1 MFNNTHILICKRRGV
16 KIQPIQKTGVILAG
30 GKSKRMG
37 KNKAFLKFKNS
48 NFIDI
53 AIEAFK
59 NFDEVIVI
67 SNEKNLFSNYNVK
80 VYEDEIKELGPI
92 GGIYTA
98 LNVSKYDIVVVAC
111 DMPFV
116 NSFVVEKIA
125 KQMYDISIVSVY
137 DEKIQPLCSG
147 YKKEILKEVKLCISK
162 NNLKL
167 KNLVDRIDKKHVYFN
182 LSENYFKNINTIEE
196 FENIDRI

>member
-1 MFNNTHILICKRRGV
+1 
-16 KIQPIQKTGVILAG
+16 
-30 GKSKRMG
+30 MG

-48 NFIDI
+48 SFIDI

-116 NSFVVEKIA
+116 NSFVVENIA
-125 KQMYDISIVSVY
+125 KQMYDRSIVSVY

-147 YKKEILKEVKLCISK
+147 YKKEILKEVKLCIGK

-182 LSENYFKNINTIEE
+182 LSENYFENINTIEE